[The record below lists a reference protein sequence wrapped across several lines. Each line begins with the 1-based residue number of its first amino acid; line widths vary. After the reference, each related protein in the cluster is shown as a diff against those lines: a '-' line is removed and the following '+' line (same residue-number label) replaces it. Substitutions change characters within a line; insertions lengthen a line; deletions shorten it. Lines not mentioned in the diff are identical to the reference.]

1 MLKNAV
7 NKFQILL
14 YNEENSPEI
23 LPYDYNTIFF
33 FKETIFYQCNKF
45 PKKKNFLE
53 FFDILKKIELDRII
67 YIIKTYH
74 RIRIWKI
81 EKNFCFDRTGINLF
95 DLLNISEKK
104 YARAYCF
111 FFLKNLSKIFFIFCT
126 CRIKSR
132 LKVTARF
139 FFKNIKKNEES
150 YVFFRVLK
158 KKYSYFEQTL
168 LSAAFISSFYQNDI
182 YCMKFNHIRRLIL
195 SGIVF
200 LQ

>member
-1 MLKNAV
+1 MLEKAV
-7 NKFQILL
+7 QKFQILL

-23 LPYDYNTIFF
+23 LPYDFNTIFF
-33 FKETIFYQCNKF
+33 FKETVFYQYNKF
-45 PKKKNFLE
+45 SKKKKFLE
-53 FFDILKKIELDRII
+53 FFNILKKIELYRII
-67 YIIKTYH
+67 YILKAYH

-81 EKNFCFDRTGINLF
+81 EKNFCFDRNGLNLF
-95 DLLNISEKK
+95 YLLNISEKK

-139 FFKNIKKNEES
+139 FFKNIEKNEVS

-158 KKYSYFEQTL
+158 KNSYFEPTSL
-168 LSAAFISSFYQNDI
+168 TTSFISSFYQNDI
-182 YCMKFNHIRRLIL
+182 YCMKYNHIRRLIL